1 MLSAHGA
8 LCPRRPDAWIRNDEA
23 LWKCLVTQEQIS
35 SSDTPRDNVMPPNAV
50 PESHFDQGQAATNE
64 RVLSNLDYLLDF
76 IIGSFHIS

>member
-1 MLSAHGA
+1 
-8 LCPRRPDAWIRNDEA
+8 
-23 LWKCLVTQEQIS
+23 
-35 SSDTPRDNVMPPNAV
+35 MPPNAV